1 MKKQVLLLLMF
12 LLILPLAY
20 SQNEVTLVIFHGEG
34 CPHCANALEFL
45 AEMEEQYPSF
55 IIEEYEVYSSQ
66 SNRDLLYSVAEA
78 YDIEV
83 TGVPTMFIND
93 KPLKGFSGAR
103 EEEIEEEIIFCLE
116 NDCVHPLDFVD
127 DSIDSA
133 IKQITIPAVLGAAAV
148 DAINPCAFAVLII
161 LLTTIL
167 GSGNKKRALYS
178 GIAFALAIYLSYFLM
193 GLGFYTA
200 IQGAGVTST
209 FFTVVAIFAILLGI
223 LNLKDFFWYGKGILM
238 EVPRKWRPKMK
249 KLIKS
254 VTSIPGAFVMGF
266 IVSLFLLPCTS
277 GPYLVILG
285 LLAETTTRSYAL
297 FLLLLYNLV
306 FILPML
312 IITFLVYFGLTT
324 TTKAEKWRQDKLKI
338 LHFIAGIIL
347 ILLGMGMLLAM
358 KYGFL

>member
-1 MKKQVLLLLMF
+1 MNKNILLLLF
-12 LLILPLAY
+12 LLMIPIVSA
-20 SQNEVTLVIFHGEG
+20 QNEVTLVIFHGTG
-34 CPHCANALEFL
+34 CPHCTMALEFL
-45 AEMEEQYPSF
+45 EEMEEKYSSF
-55 IIEEYEVYSSQ
+55 NIEEYEVYSSQ
-66 SNRDLLYSVAEA
+66 ENRDLLYDVADS
-78 YDIEV
+78 YGIGV

-93 KPLKGFSGAR
+93 KHLKGFSDERKEQIEG
-103 EEEIEEEIIFCLE
+103 EIDFCLE
-116 NDCVHPLDFVD
+116 NDCVHPLDFSNG
-127 DSIDSA
+127 SINGS
-133 IKQITIPAVLGAAAV
+133 IKQIALPVVLGAAAV

-167 GSGNKKRALYS
+167 SSGKRKRALYS
-178 GIAFALAIYLSYFLM
+178 GVAFILAIYMSYFFM
-193 GLGFYTA
+193 GLGFYSA
-200 IQGAGVTST
+200 IRASGITNS
-209 FFTVVAIFAILLGI
+209 FFMAVAIFAIVLGL

-249 KLIKS
+249 KIIRS
-254 VTSIPGAFVMGF
+254 VTSIPGAFFVGL

-285 LLAETTTRSYAL
+285 LLAETTTRAYAV
-297 FLLLLYNLV
+297 FLLLIYNLI

-324 TTKAEKWRQDKLKI
+324 TDKAEKWRQNKLKI

-347 ILLGMGMLLAM
+347 ILLGMGMILAM